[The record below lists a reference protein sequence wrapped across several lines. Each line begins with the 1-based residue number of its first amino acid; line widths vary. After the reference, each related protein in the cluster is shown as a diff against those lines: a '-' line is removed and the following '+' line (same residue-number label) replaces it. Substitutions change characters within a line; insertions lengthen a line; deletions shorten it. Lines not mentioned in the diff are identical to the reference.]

1 MTHKLMNACLGAG
14 ILALAGAALAGEP
27 KQLHIY
33 NWTDYI
39 AEDSLDKFRKETGIE
54 VTYDVYDSNEVL
66 SAKLSAGNTGF
77 DLVVPTTN
85 FLTKQIAAGAHQKLD
100 KSKLGNYGN
109 LDPKLLKLLEAS
121 DPGNAYAVPYLWGTN
136 GVGVNVDK
144 VKKILGDDYPLDS
157 YDLVFKPEIVQKLAA
172 CGVTLLDSASEVFP
186 ELLNY
191 LGKDPNSEAPEDYK
205 LAADHLAK
213 VKPYLRYFHSSQY
226 INDLASGEVC
236 VAYGFSGDV
245 GIAAARAEEAKN
257 GVQLQYIIPKEGT
270 ALWFDTLVIP
280 KQAVNVENAYKFIDF
295 MLEPE
300 NIAAVTNY
308 VTYPNANAKATA
320 LVDEELRNDPNVYPT
335 DEIMARMFTETP
347 KSPALERQ
355 MTRLF
360 TKVKTGR

>member
-1 MTHKLMNACLGAG
+1 MTSKIMHACVGAWV
-14 ILALAGAALAGEP
+14 LVCCSGATATAAN
-27 KQLHIY
+27 QLHIY

-39 AEDSLDKFRKETGIE
+39 AEDTLAKFRRETGIE
-54 VTYDVYDSNEVL
+54 VTYDVYDSNEML

-85 FLTKQIAAGAHQKLD
+85 FLTKQIMAGAHQKLD
-100 KSKLGNYGN
+100 KSKLSNYGN
-109 LDPKLLKLLEAS
+109 LDPKLLKLLETS

-144 VKKILGDDYPLDS
+144 VKKILGDDFPLDS

-172 CGVTLLDSASEVFP
+172 CGVTMLDSASEVFP

-191 LGKDPNSEAPEDYK
+191 LGRDPNSLAPDDYK

-213 VKPYLRYFHSSQY
+213 IKPFLRYFHSSQY

-257 GVQLQYIIPKEGT
+257 GVHLQYIIPKEGT

-280 KQAVNVENAYKFIDF
+280 KDAENIENAYKFIDF
-295 MLEPE
+295 MLKPE
-300 NIAAVTNY
+300 IIAEVTNY
-308 VTYPNANAKATA
+308 VTYPNANAKATP
-320 LVDEELRNDPNVYPT
+320 LVDEALRSDPNVYPA
-335 DEIMARMFTETP
+335 EEVMARMFTETP